1 MVVNRLP
8 PITEQQET
16 VCVLDATTPKLDAI
30 TDRGRALDQLFNTL
44 LHDLMTGQRRVH
56 ELELNEAAA
65 GEAP

>member
-1 MVVNRLP
+1 MVR
-8 PITEQQET
+8 
-16 VCVLDATTPKLDAI
+16 VLDATTPKLDAI

-65 GEAP
+65 GEAQ